1 MVMSIMSQ
9 FETPIKIGIS
19 SCLLGEKVRY
29 DSGHKLNKYATQ
41 VLSEYFEFVPFCP
54 EVSIGLTI
62 PRPPIRL
69 IETDN
74 GVRCVG
80 VKDDSIDV
88 TDALKAKADEQHDWH
103 QDLCGYILKH
113 SSPSCGMERVKV
125 YTKSMPT
132 RTGVGIYA
140 KQLLENTPNLPV
152 EEEGRLEDPH
162 LRENFLQRVFV
173 YARWRDMA
181 SQGYSVAQLQKFHAQ
196 HKYIFMSHDQTL
208 AKELGALLARDVK
221 GAIDEVAL
229 EYLTAM
235 MQLLK
240 KMASKKGHVNTL
252 KHIQG
257 YLKRAIDTQD
267 KQELNEIIE
276 QYRQGLVPLIVPMT
290 LLRHH
295 FKRHPDQYIDQSYYL
310 APHPSQ
316 LMLLNRI

>member
-1 MVMSIMSQ
+1 MTQ
-9 FETPIKIGIS
+9 NTTIKIGIS

-29 DSGHKLNKYATQ
+29 DSGHKLNKYATE
-41 VLSEYFEFVPFCP
+41 VLGDYFEFVPFCP

-62 PRPPIRL
+62 PRAPIRL
-69 IETDN
+69 VDMD
-74 GVRCVG
+74 GDVRCVG
-80 VKDDSIDV
+80 VKDDTIDV
-88 TDALKAKADEQHDWH
+88 TDALKAKADEQVHWH

-125 YTKSMPT
+125 YNKSMPIKN
-132 RTGVGIYA
+132 GVGIYA
-140 KQLLENTPNLPV
+140 KQLLENFPNLPV

-162 LRENFLQRVFV
+162 LRENFIQRVFV
-173 YARWRDMA
+173 YARWREMTA
-181 SQGYSVAQLQKFHAQ
+181 QGYSIAQLQKFHAQ

-208 AKELGALLARDVK
+208 AKELGALLAQNIT
-221 GAIDEVAL
+221 GSIEEVAQA
-229 EYLTAM
+229 YVTAM

-257 YLKRAIDTQD
+257 YLKRALDTAD
-267 KQELNEIIE
+267 KQELNDIVE
-276 QYRQGLVPLIVPMT
+276 QYRQGLVPLIVPIT

-295 FKRHPDQYIDQSYYL
+295 FRRNPDDYIGQSFYL
-310 APHPSQ
+310 APHPSE

>member
-1 MVMSIMSQ
+1 MKQ
-9 FETPIKIGIS
+9 LDTTIKIGIS

-29 DSGHKLNKYATQ
+29 DSGHKLNKYATE
-41 VLSEYFEFVPFCP
+41 VLGHYFEFVPFCP

-62 PRPPIRL
+62 PRAPIRL
-69 IETDN
+69 VDID
-74 GVRCVG
+74 GDVRCVG
-80 VKDDSIDV
+80 VKDTSLDV
-88 TDALKAKADEQHDWH
+88 TDALRAKADEQVHWH

-125 YTKSMPT
+125 YNKTMPT
-132 RTGVGIYA
+132 KTGVGIYA
-140 KQLLENTPNLPV
+140 KQLLENFPSLPV

-162 LRENFLQRVFV
+162 LRENFIQRVFV
-173 YARWRDMA
+173 YARWREMA
-181 SQGYSVAQLQKFHAQ
+181 AQGYTIAHLQQFHAQ
-196 HKYIFMSHDQTL
+196 HKYIFMSHDQLL
-208 AKELGALLARDVK
+208 AKELGALLAQNCSDS
-221 GAIDEVAL
+221 IEVLAQA
-229 EYLTAM
+229 YLTAM

-257 YLKRAIDTQD
+257 YLKRSLDTPD
-267 KQELNEIIE
+267 KQELNDIIE

-295 FKRHPDQYIDQSYYL
+295 FRRHPDDYINQSYYL
-310 APHPSQ
+310 EPHPSE